1 MGIKLP
7 KIKVGKFLKKVA
19 TAVPKVVGKVAK
31 AAPVVGTVIQ
41 TGEDIVG
48 AFKKR
53 TASGQSVVGAAA
65 NTAADY
71 SPDAQAQ
78 KTLLL
83 VAGAIIVLLVI
94 MRK

>member
-19 TAVPKVVGKVAK
+19 TSVPKVVGKVAK
-31 AAPVVGTVIQ
+31 AAPVIGTVVQ
-41 TGEDIVG
+41 TADDVIG

-53 TASGQSVVGAAA
+53 TSSGQSVMGAAA

-83 VAGAIIVLLVI
+83 VAGAVILLLVM